1 MNNRAS
7 TELLLEYFDFGTLLG
22 DRSTVD
28 RILQGLLSFAHSE
41 DGSGTASEIHAVMPE
56 GVSETLVEDILG
68 YMESAGWVAAEFSSG
83 EIYYHITADSVVDP
97 LIGARQ
103 MLDLGRKLEDRRD
116 TEEFELVCT
125 LPEGDPHFSH
135 LHPVDFGLQQITSK
149 LLEMCGSAN
158 RRIILLSPF
167 IEEQG
172 IEWLLPGLRSALQR
186 GVSVDLVSSE
196 LQQGSAN
203 SYALTPLIELDQSD
217 APGALRIF
225 EYYQQSSPGD
235 KYPEYTLHAKVLI
248 ADRTTAYVGSAN
260 FTGNAFTRYL
270 EIGAVLR
277 GENVQNLVEIAD
289 VLIEERAS
297 MIYPGTG
304 HD

>member
-1 MNNRAS
+1 MNNQVS
-7 TELLLEYFDFGTLLG
+7 TDLLLEYFDFGTLLG

-28 RILQGLLSFAHSE
+28 RLLQGLLSFAHSG
-41 DGSGTASEIHAVMPE
+41 DTSGTASEIHAAMPD
-56 GVSETLVEDILG
+56 GVSETLVEDVLG
-68 YMESAGWVAAEFSSG
+68 YMENAGWVTAKFNSG
-83 EIYYHITADSVVDP
+83 EFHYHITADRVVDP

-103 MLDLGRKLEDRRD
+103 MLDLGRQMEERRD

-125 LPEGDPHFSH
+125 LPESDPRFSN
-135 LHPVDFGLQQITSK
+135 LHPVDFGLHQITSK

-158 RRIILLSPF
+158 RRIIILSPF

-172 IEWLLPGLRSALQR
+172 IKWLLPGLQSALQR

-203 SYALTPLIELDQSD
+203 SYALAPLTELDQSD
-217 APGALRIF
+217 VPGALRIF
-225 EYYQQSSPGD
+225 EYYQQPPPGER
-235 KYPEYTLHAKVLI
+235 YPVYALHAKVMI

-260 FTGNAFTRYL
+260 FTGNAFLRYL

-277 GENVQNLVEIAD
+277 GENIHSLVELAD

-297 MIYPGTG
+297 MIYPETET
-304 HD
+304 